1 MLRIS
6 HPPPL
11 HGSCDQRRSLYR
23 LVEEMFD
30 DSSVSD
36 SSTTLNRWE
45 PARGKG
51 NLWGVQKGLG
61 YICWDFVYVGLVE
74 DASKQTRY
82 QCPCT
87 VSTRGFLLS
96 ETTMSVQSSPHQSKD
111 LRLTLN
117 VSSVEYD
124 DTAVHLNEMLLISFN
139 YSALSFSSLTT
150 VLSRSQTRGKKGV
163 TLSCYEAETKIDRN
177 AFCSPVLP
185 TFFRY
190 V

>member
-11 HGSCDQRRSLYR
+11 LGSCDQRRSLYR

-45 PARGKG
+45 PTRGKG
-51 NLWGVQKGLG
+51 NLSGVQRGLG

-74 DASKQTRY
+74 DASKQTRCL
-82 QCPCT
+82 CPCT

-96 ETTMSVQSSPHQSKD
+96 ETTMSVKSSPHQAKD
-111 LRLTLN
+111 LRLTLKI
-117 VSSVEYD
+117 SSVEYD
-124 DTAVHLNEMLLISFN
+124 NTAVHLNEMLLISFN
-139 YSALSFSSLTT
+139 YSPLSFSSVCILQK
-150 VLSRSQTRGKKGV
+150 SNQR
-163 TLSCYEAETKIDRN
+163 
-177 AFCSPVLP
+177 
-185 TFFRY
+185 
-190 V
+190 